1 MSMKTTATKTKLLIA
16 LGAWVVLYLLATA
29 FNPANPAEPPRILGT
44 ADMTD
49 GATIVFY
56 NDAGPICIGPA
67 KRAELVA
74 IDGGRIGACWVPR
87 QNSLAVVFFDGDIGA
102 VPVGALKPPKDV

>member
-1 MSMKTTATKTKLLIA
+1 MSIKTSTKTKLLIA

-44 ADMTD
+44 ADMAD
-49 GATIVFY
+49 GSTLVFY
-56 NDAGPICIGPA
+56 NDAGPTCIGPA

-74 IDGGRIGACWVPR
+74 LDGARIGACWVPR
-87 QNSLAVVFFDGDIGA
+87 PQHLAVVFFDGDIGA
-102 VPVGALKPPKDV
+102 VPVSALKPPKDV